1 MANDVSTTTEAQGT
15 AWLILL
21 GCWVLATGASL
32 GSLFFSEVMELPPC
46 SLCWYQRIFM
56 FPLAIVL
63 GVGAFFAD
71 LRSIRYALP
80 LAVGGWLFAGYHVLL
95 HGGIISESMAPC
107 QQGVSCAEIQFELF
121 GFVSIPVLSF
131 LGFSAVVAGL
141 LTLKLK
147 YSR

>member
-1 MANDVSTTTEAQGT
+1 MADEATSTPDVQGT

-21 GCWVLATGASL
+21 ACWIGATGASL

-46 SLCWYQRIFM
+46 SLCWYQRVFM

-63 GVGAFFAD
+63 GVGAFASD
-71 LRSIRYALP
+71 LRAVRYALP

-95 HGGIISESMAPC
+95 HSGVISESMAPC
-107 QQGVSCAEIQFELF
+107 QQGVSCAKIQFELF
-121 GFVSIPVLSF
+121 GLLSIPLLSL